1 MNTSVNILTIL
12 LNAARLLDVVR
23 IWRQPKLIAI
33 TVALATTSVTAD
45 AHEGLWMRPR
55 AFLSYTNRLSFDS
68 PTLAP
73 MAFTRFCM
81 QHAADCEQPS
91 ARSSRNDLNEPLWTE
106 LQTVNRDVN
115 RTIIPQTNDRGV
127 LAENWL
133 VHPEAGDCNDYAVTK
148 RHELLRR
155 GWPMRSLLLAEVGTR
170 RGAHHLV
177 LIVRMDIGDFVLD
190 NLNPNIVSVSQSSYR
205 WIRAQSPT
213 RPKLWLT
220 IKLASLH

>member
-1 MNTSVNILTIL
+1 M
-12 LNAARLLDVVR
+12 
-23 IWRQPKLIAI
+23 WRQPKLIAI

-45 AHEGLWMRPR
+45 AHSGLWIRPGT
-55 AFLSYTNRLSFDS
+55 FLSYVDRLSFDA
-68 PTLAP
+68 PTLPP

-81 QHAADCEQPS
+81 QHTAECEQTS
-91 ARSSRNDLNEPLWTE
+91 ARGFKNDLNESLWTE

-115 RTIIPQTNDRGV
+115 RTIVPQTNDRGV

-133 VHPEAGDCNDYAVTK
+133 VHPDAGDCNDYAVTK

-170 RGAHHLV
+170 QGIHHLV
-177 LIVRMDIGDFVLD
+177 LIVRMDNGDFVLD

-205 WIRAQSPT
+205 WIRAQSPA
-213 RPKLWLT
+213 RPKLWFT